1 MINYNAYYNKK
12 EKESIDGKR
21 QTTMKMYYPY
31 YKEKTTDTA
40 LFTGGD
46 LDALLKMLANLLNGG
61 VDGFRS
67 SLLQSDPDG
76 SAAILLNFEEFRSNP
91 FLMREIITI
100 LREHQ
105 DKKHGSD
112 QVQADLVL
120 LLENQFVKYSFFKFT
135 DSLPAKE
142 RAKERYV
149 IKPDGFCIYRLVL
162 LQFMAF
168 TSHPSNCGAYNDPDR
183 MRRYNKLL
191 DLIDKYGQTSLF
203 EGKQDSTS
211 FHTMFNLFWK
221 RVVLY
226 LEGND
231 TISDLN
237 EKYDLPDEP
246 TTDYCFQK
254 MLIITKEMLKWLNDD
269 KNHGKSLPNHL
280 WFEVNHLRLL
290 AIVLGNMKWPSSCKI
305 QGLFLMNVFRDIESC
320 PNGTTSIQV
329 SGLPNNLQNLSCYLL
344 TQSSIRHEKETSEDQ
359 ESFNITELK
368 VLSDPFTFSLFAENH
383 MSMLRSSVP
392 KDQSQLPSE
401 EITNSVDIGGLCLAM
416 ANSLMEK
423 VKVVVN
429 LVNVDDQ
436 RKSPVLGEKEMKKRK
451 ADQSSVI
458 TIQSTISTASPDV
471 SCHDDLGIV
480 RIRHAE
486 ILKEAQEM
494 KPTCNAIELTAN
506 LTTRDLYGTHAVV
519 DIRANSVLRLA
530 TLDDTSELDSDS
542 INCFGNLINMASYGS
557 EKTCEIFSV
566 ETYTLQT
573 ILSTSDDNII
583 NNIIHTIHNQGYVE
597 LRLKICL
604 VALFPMHTENGGGH
618 YMLIVVFPKEYM
630 IIFLDSMTDSGKI
643 EWKKSVMRKIV
654 QYCNS
659 IFKNK
664 KGTKSYDD
672 WISYIDGEDESIPSI
687 IQQGPTLN
695 CGVYVISYMREIE
708 RNYYST
714 NSAVELINIFKNKG
728 QRDLFKDINPSTIL
742 SLRQRITV
750 ALVDRV
756 D

>member
-1 MINYNAYYNKK
+1 
-12 EKESIDGKR
+12 
-21 QTTMKMYYPY
+21 
-31 YKEKTTDTA
+31 
-40 LFTGGD
+40 
-46 LDALLKMLANLLNGG
+46 
-61 VDGFRS
+61 
-67 SLLQSDPDG
+67 
-76 SAAILLNFEEFRSNP
+76 
-91 FLMREIITI
+91 
-100 LREHQ
+100 
-105 DKKHGSD
+105 
-112 QVQADLVL
+112 
-120 LLENQFVKYSFFKFT
+120 
-135 DSLPAKE
+135 
-142 RAKERYV
+142 
-149 IKPDGFCIYRLVL
+149 
-162 LQFMAF
+162 
-168 TSHPSNCGAYNDPDR
+168 
-183 MRRYNKLL
+183 
-191 DLIDKYGQTSLF
+191 LIDEHGQTSLF

-211 FHTMFNLFWK
+211 FHIMFNLFWK

-231 TISDLN
+231 TISILS

-254 MLIITKEMLKWLNDD
+254 MLIITKEMLEWLNDD

-290 AIVLGNMKWPSSCKI
+290 AIVLGNMKWPSSCNIK
-305 QGLFLMNVFRDIESC
+305 GPFLMNVFRDIKSC

-344 TQSSIRHEKETSEDQ
+344 TQSSIRHEKETSENQ
-359 ESFNITELK
+359 ESFNIMELK
-368 VLSDPFTFSLFAENH
+368 VLSDPFTYSLFAENH

-392 KDQSQLPSE
+392 KDQSQLTAD
-401 EITNSVDIGGLCLAM
+401 EITNSVDIGGLCLAI
-416 ANSLMEK
+416 ANSLMEN
-423 VKVVVN
+423 VKVVI
-429 LVNVDDQ
+429 NVDDE
-436 RKSPVLGEKEMKKRK
+436 RKNPVLSEKEMKKRK
-451 ADQSSVI
+451 AYQSSDI
-458 TIQSTISTASPDV
+458 TIQSTISTESPDV
-471 SCHDDLGIV
+471 SYYDDLNIV
-480 RIRHAE
+480 AKRHAE
-486 ILKEAQEM
+486 ILKEAKEM
-494 KPTCNAIELTAN
+494 KPESNAIELTTN
-506 LTTRDLYGTHAVV
+506 LTTRQLYGTHAVV
-519 DIRANSVLRLA
+519 DVRANSLLRLA
-530 TLDDTSELDSDS
+530 ELDNTSQLDSDS

-573 ILSTSDDNII
+573 ILSTSDDNVK
-583 NNIIHTIHNQGYVE
+583 NNKIHTIHNQGYVE

-604 VALFPMHTENGGGH
+604 VALFPMHTVGH

-630 IIFLDSMTDSGKI
+630 IIFLDSMTNSGKI
-643 EWKKSVMRKIV
+643 EWKKSIMRKIV

-672 WISYIDGEDESIPSI
+672 WISYIDGENESIPSI

-714 NSAVELINIFKNKG
+714 NSAAELIKIFKNKG
-728 QRDLFKDINPSTIL
+728 QRALFKDINPSTIL